1 VSLLL
6 NPTVRLAFL
15 FNCHPY
21 KGIITRSAFAC
32 KKDRLMNI
40 VFLSK
45 SCPFV
50 SYVNASAGLFFFL
63 KCTGIEV
70 CSCPYF

>member
-50 SYVNASAGLFFFL
+50 SYVNASAGLFFL